1 MSVDEILWR
10 RRIDVIFI
18 EFLQYWVWPTVTML
32 IFLIDAI
39 FRYFKRFFARVKL
52 VSMELPTSNAIV
64 LTFRVNQ
71 HLSLYPGDFILLQ
84 CENISTLEWHP
95 FTIIDS
101 VVEPKRTIFS
111 LYITTRGDWTR
122 ELYEKIFKLLIQ
134 IEKMKRKRRSKR
146 NRRKY
151 STLRKLSFIADG
163 PFHSPMESIVGCER
177 VILIAEGIGIAP
189 FIAIFNFIL

>member
-1 MSVDEILWR
+1 
-10 RRIDVIFI
+10 
-18 EFLQYWVWPTVTML
+18 ML
-32 IFLIDAI
+32 IFLLDAI

-52 VSMELPTSNAIV
+52 VSMELPTPNAIV

-71 HLSLYPGDFILLQ
+71 HLSLYPGDYILLQ

-101 VVEPKRTIFS
+101 VVEPKRTIFT
-111 LYITTRGDWTR
+111 LYIATRGDWTR
-122 ELYEKIFKLLIQ
+122 ELYEKIFKFLIQ
-134 IEKMKRKRRSKR
+134 IDKLKRKRRSKR
-146 NRRKY
+146 NRRTFSAIK
-151 STLRKLSFIADG
+151 KLSFIGDG

-177 VILIAEGIGIAP
+177 VILIADGIGVAP